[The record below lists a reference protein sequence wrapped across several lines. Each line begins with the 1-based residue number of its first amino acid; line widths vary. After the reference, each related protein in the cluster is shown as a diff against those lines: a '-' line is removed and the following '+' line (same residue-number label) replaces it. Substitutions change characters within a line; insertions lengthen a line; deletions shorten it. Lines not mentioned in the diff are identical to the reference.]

1 MMNLKKALPPQWI
14 PLPRDRQARHS
25 NRAELPRKTRC
36 RSCLP
41 GRSPSRMRPRRRAP
55 GTRRKAMT
63 SSAIKEV
70 AKLRLLW
77 TMMTIRI
84 GSDGLGNAE
93 AVSLPGIAFPYDD
106 PRAQVEGDL
115 IR

>member
-1 MMNLKKALPPQWI
+1 
-14 PLPRDRQARHS
+14 
-25 NRAELPRKTRC
+25 
-36 RSCLP
+36 
-41 GRSPSRMRPRRRAP
+41 
-55 GTRRKAMT
+55 MT
-63 SSAIKEV
+63 SLAIKEV
-70 AKLRLLW
+70 AKLRLLR

-93 AVSLPGIAFPYDD
+93 AVSFLGIAFPYDD

>member
-1 MMNLKKALPPQWI
+1 
-14 PLPRDRQARHS
+14 
-25 NRAELPRKTRC
+25 
-36 RSCLP
+36 
-41 GRSPSRMRPRRRAP
+41 
-55 GTRRKAMT
+55 MT